1 MTGANV
7 SGLIF
12 KFVALPL
19 VCLVSF
25 LSIVSVVDP
34 GKAPNE
40 GAVQVPPC
48 ENVSRTNVFEICEYN
63 TDGPFRGAPVYL
75 IGDSNANHYK
85 TGFYVATA
93 AAGRSLSIS
102 TRGSC
107 PPFAI
112 SPELRD
118 FFPASCAPNNELL
131 FEWLKHAEPGLVV
144 MGFSGERWAMDRS
157 ISFETSALVPLKDS
171 IMALQKAGHQVAV
184 ISPLPSW
191 PDGAKIGPAYC
202 GLVFSLV
209 INCRVTMN
217 LVEVSSDYY
226 WNLSEKVKKAA
237 QSMQVS
243 VIDVVPEICPGSVCE
258 TRTRSGDWVWNDR
271 HHISSLAAQ
280 KLAPT
285 FRALLSE

>member
-1 MTGANV
+1 MLPRQEEDGGARV
-7 SGLIF
+7 AAEGLSRFDFDSGTRRVTTN
-12 KFVALPL
+12 FVW
-19 VCLVSF
+19 
-25 LSIVSVVDP
+25 IVI
-34 GKAPNE
+34 NY
-40 GAVQVPPC
+40 QV
-48 ENVSRTNVFEICEYN
+48 R
-63 TDGPFRGAPVYL
+63 FR
-75 IGDSNANHYK
+75 SNAK
-85 TGFYVATA
+85 
-93 AAGRSLSIS
+93 
-102 TRGSC
+102 
-107 PPFAI
+107 
-112 SPELRD
+112 
-118 FFPASCAPNNELL
+118 
-131 FEWLKHAEPGLVV
+131 
-144 MGFSGERWAMDRS
+144 
-157 ISFETSALVPLKDS
+157 LVPLKDS